1 MAKTYEELVAEA
13 REATEQ
19 ASADDIHKAM
29 GAGEELT
36 ILDVREP
43 GEWEAAHIPGAK
55 NIPRGVLEYQAATEL
70 PDREARIITHCAS
83 GGRGSLAA
91 QTLGVMGYTNVANME
106 GGMSAWREMGYDS
119 E

>member
-1 MAKTYEELVAEA
+1 MAKSYEELVAEA
-13 REATEQ
+13 KDATTQVSAGEVHEAME
-19 ASADDIHKAM
+19 
-29 GAGEELT
+29 AGEEVI

-55 NIPRGVLEYQAATEL
+55 HIPRGVLEYQAYTEL
-70 PDREARIITHCAS
+70 PDRDARIITHCAS

-91 QTLGVMGYTNVANME
+91 QTLGVMGYNNVANME

>member
-13 REATEQ
+13 RSKTEQ
-19 ASADDIHKAM
+19 VSADEIHTTI
-29 GAGEELT
+29 GAGEKVT

-43 GEWEAAHIPGAK
+43 GEWEAGHIPGAK
-55 NIPRGVLEYQAATEL
+55 HIPRGVLEYQASTEL
-70 PDREARIITHCAS
+70 PDRDARIITHCAS

-91 QTLGVMGYTNVANME
+91 RTLGEMGYTNVANMA
-106 GGMSAWREMGYDS
+106 GGMSAWCEMGYDS